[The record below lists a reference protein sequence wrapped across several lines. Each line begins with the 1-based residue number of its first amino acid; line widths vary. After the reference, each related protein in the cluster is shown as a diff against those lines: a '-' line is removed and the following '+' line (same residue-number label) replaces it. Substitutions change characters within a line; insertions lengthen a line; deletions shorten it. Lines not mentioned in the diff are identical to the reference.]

1 MTPALWLQWGLLAGN
16 AALLAAALIVGGR
29 RRPARP
35 WAFAV
40 GVLAAAHAVYY
51 ALFLMQPRV
60 LAAEQT
66 MLFSIS
72 LRYMV
77 MFLAGILL
85 GIAAWRRPWNR

>member
-1 MTPALWLQWGLLAGN
+1 MTLALWLQWGLLAGYAGLLV
-16 AALLAAALIVGGR
+16 AAIVVGGL

-35 WAFAV
+35 WAFAI
-40 GVLAAAHAVYY
+40 GVLAAPHAAYY

-60 LAAEQT
+60 LDAEQT

-77 MFLAGILL
+77 MFLAAFLL
-85 GIAAWRRPWNR
+85 IIASWRRPWKS